1 MRHIGVDLSKR
12 AFTVC
17 FLAEDDSSDLV
28 TYPLTDEG
36 LGAFRAQL
44 AADDRLAVEV
54 GTNAYFFH
62 DQVVDAVAEVVL
74 VSTYQFAVIAKSKK
88 KTDRADAILLARFL
102 KLDYLPRVVMPEPR
116 VRELRHLFT
125 ARGSSGEHGP
135 RPQEHGPRSAG
146 PKRYR
151 RHAGCLRLR
160 NGAAP
165 PVAPRGPGA
174 CRPTGA

>member
-1 MRHIGVDLSKR
+1 HLSGGLAMRHIGVDLSKR

-17 FLAEDDSSDLV
+17 FLAEDDSSNLV

-62 DQVVDAVAEVVL
+62 DQVIDSVAEVVL
-74 VSTYQFAVIAKSKK
+74 VSTYQFAIIAKSKK

-102 KLDYLPRVVMPEPR
+102 KLDYLARVVMPEPR
-116 VRELRHLFT
+116 IRQLRHLFT
-125 ARGSSGEHGP
+125 AREALVSMARGLKNS
-135 RPQEHGPRSAG
+135 GPRSTG
-146 PKRYR
+146 TQR
-151 RHAGCLRLR
+151 C
-160 NGAAP
+160 
-165 PVAPRGPGA
+165 RGDA
-174 CRPTGA
+174 SR